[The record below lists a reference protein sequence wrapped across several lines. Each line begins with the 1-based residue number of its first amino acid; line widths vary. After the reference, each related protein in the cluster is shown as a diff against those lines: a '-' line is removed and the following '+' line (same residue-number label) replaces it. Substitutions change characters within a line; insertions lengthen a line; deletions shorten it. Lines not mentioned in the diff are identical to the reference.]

1 MVQEP
6 DNYYRKVA
14 VPELGGVFS
23 RIMAFKKGG
32 ETENR
37 NLQAIDFNI
46 LS

>member
-32 ETENR
+32 GDRKQEFT
-37 NLQAIDFNI
+37 
-46 LS
+46 SH